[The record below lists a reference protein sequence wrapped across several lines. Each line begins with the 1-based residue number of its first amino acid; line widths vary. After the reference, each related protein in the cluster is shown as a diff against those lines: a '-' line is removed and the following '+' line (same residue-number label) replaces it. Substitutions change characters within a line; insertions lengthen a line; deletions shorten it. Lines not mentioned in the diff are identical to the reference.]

1 MKDFS
6 TMKLTALVS
15 LMSLI
20 TFIVGCQG
28 SQDSPT
34 LKTMS
39 DSVSYAIGLNIGK
52 SIKSDSLEVN
62 PAIIASGIRHA
73 MSGDKPMLTDEQI
86 QATMEALQKQM
97 MAKQAAAQSA
107 ASEENKTKG
116 TAFLAENKK
125 KEGVVEIASGLQYKV
140 IKEGKGRKPL
150 ATDKVK
156 VHYTGTTI
164 DGEEFDSSVKR
175 GSPAEFKLNEVISG
189 WTEGLQLMSVGSK
202 YMLYVPS
209 NLGYGD
215 RGASGPIKPGS
226 TLIFEVELLDIIK

>member
-6 TMKLTALVS
+6 TMTLTALVS

-73 MSGDKPMLTDEQI
+73 MSGDKPMLIDEQI

-107 ASEENKTKG
+107 
-116 TAFLAENKK
+116 
-125 KEGVVEIASGLQYKV
+125 
-140 IKEGKGRKPL
+140 
-150 ATDKVK
+150 
-156 VHYTGTTI
+156 
-164 DGEEFDSSVKR
+164 
-175 GSPAEFKLNEVISG
+175 
-189 WTEGLQLMSVGSK
+189 
-202 YMLYVPS
+202 
-209 NLGYGD
+209 
-215 RGASGPIKPGS
+215 
-226 TLIFEVELLDIIK
+226 

>member
-1 MKDFS
+1 
-6 TMKLTALVS
+6 MKLTALVS
-15 LMSLI
+15 LMSII

-28 SQDSPT
+28 SQDSPA

-52 SIKSDSLEVN
+52 SIKSDSLDVN

-86 QATMEALQKQM
+86 QSTMEALQKQM

-107 ASEENKTKG
+107 ASEENKSKG
-116 TAFLAENKK
+116 AAFLAENKK
-125 KEGVVEIASGLQYKV
+125 KEGVVELASGLQYKI
-140 IKEGKGRKPL
+140 IKEGKGKKPA

-156 VHYTGTTI
+156 VHYVGTTI

-175 GSPAEFKLNEVISG
+175 GTPAEFKLNEVIAG
-189 WTEGLQLMSVGSK
+189 WTEGLQLLPVGSK
-202 YMLYVPS
+202 CMLYVPS
-209 NLGYGD
+209 NLAYGD

-226 TLIFEVELLDIIK
+226 TLIFEVELLDIVK

>member
-1 MKDFS
+1 
-6 TMKLTALVS
+6 MKLTALVS

>member
-1 MKDFS
+1 
-6 TMKLTALVS
+6 MKLTALVS
-15 LMSLI
+15 LMSII

-28 SQDSPT
+28 SQDSPA

-52 SIKSDSLEVN
+52 SIKSDSLDVN

-97 MAKQAAAQSA
+97 MTKQAAAQSA

-125 KEGVVEIASGLQYKV
+125 KEGVVELASGLQYKV
-140 IKEGKGRKPL
+140 VKEGKGKKPL

-156 VHYTGTTI
+156 VHYVGTTI

-175 GSPAEFKLNEVISG
+175 GTPAEFKLNEVISG
-189 WTEGLQLMSVGSK
+189 WTEGLQLMPVGSK

-209 NLGYGD
+209 NLAYGD
-215 RGASGPIKPGS
+215 RGGSGPIKPGA
-226 TLIFEVELLDIIK
+226 TLIFEVELLDIVK